1 MRAVAQRVSSA
12 RVLVES
18 GAESEVVGEIGAGL
32 LVYLA
37 AGRADSEAEAEW
49 MANKLAGLRVFADE
63 ADKMSRDVR
72 DAGGAVLVVS
82 QFTLYGDVRRGRRP
96 SFDDAAAPERA
107 RELYELVSEKLRG
120 LGLTVATGRFRAM
133 MRVQCTVAGPITIL
147 IDSEKKF

>member
-18 GAESEVVGEIGAGL
+18 DAESEVVGEIGAGL
-32 LVYLA
+32 LVYLG
-37 AGRADSEAEAEW
+37 AGRRDSEAEAEW
-49 MANKLAGLRVFADE
+49 MASKLAGLRVFADE
-63 ADKMSRDVR
+63 ADKMSLDVR

-96 SFDDAAAPERA
+96 SFDDAAEPERA
-107 RELYELVSEKLRG
+107 RELYELVCEKLRG

-133 MRVQCTVAGPITIL
+133 MDVQCSVAGPVTIL
-147 IDSEKKF
+147 IDSEKTF